1 MPQKTKHTPMMEQYF
16 QIKAQYPD
24 AFLFYRLG
32 DFYEMFYEDAKKA
45 AQILELTLTSR
56 NKNAEDP
63 IPMCGVPYHAASG
76 YIDTLVEQGYKVAIC
91 EQVEDPKLT
100 KGMVKRE
107 VVQLVTPGTVM
118 DGKSLAAKE
127 NNFLTALSYQEGQF
141 GFSYVDLS
149 TGELKATV
157 LADEESVLNEASIL
171 QTKEIIFFR
180 S

>member
-1 MPQKTKHTPMMEQYF
+1 M
-16 QIKAQYPD
+16 
-24 AFLFYRLG
+24 
-32 DFYEMFYEDAKKA
+32 
-45 AQILELTLTSR
+45 
-56 NKNAEDP
+56 
-63 IPMCGVPYHAASG
+63 
-76 YIDTLVEQGYKVAIC
+76 AIC